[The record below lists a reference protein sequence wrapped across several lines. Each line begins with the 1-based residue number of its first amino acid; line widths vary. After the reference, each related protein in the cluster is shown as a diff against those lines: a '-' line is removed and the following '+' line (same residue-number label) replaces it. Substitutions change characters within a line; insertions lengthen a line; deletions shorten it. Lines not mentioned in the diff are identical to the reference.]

1 MDSMAPFSSMICLY
15 LKKCDVP
22 LRKLQTAHPNNGM
35 IFPLKPYLRT
45 IFQDILPAMKIPNEP
60 DLMALK
66 VASNLR
72 LRRKLQ
78 RRLQKRDPNCGFSW
92 GFMVSNMFFFSGGNR
107 PLKGVLLT
115 PSATASGFGSECVA
129 KSPCGKQKQ
138 LKNDITQITNGK
150 RRAMSLSD
158 LHSSL
163 R

>member
-1 MDSMAPFSSMICLY
+1 MG
-15 LKKCDVP
+15 V
-22 LRKLQTAHPNNGM
+22 
-35 IFPLKPYLRT
+35 
-45 IFQDILPAMKIPNEP
+45 
-60 DLMALK
+60 
-66 VASNLR
+66 
-72 LRRKLQ
+72 
-78 RRLQKRDPNCGFSW
+78 SW

>member
-1 MDSMAPFSSMICLY
+1 MDSMAPFSSMIYHY

-35 IFPLKPYLRT
+35 IFPLKPYLRS

-78 RRLQKRDPNCGFSW
+78 RRLQKRDPNCGCFMRGH
-92 GFMVSNMFFFSGGNR
+92 GFKMFQICFFPGGNL

-115 PSATASGFGSECVA
+115 PSATASGFGSD
-129 KSPCGKQKQ
+129 G
-138 LKNDITQITNGK
+138 
-150 RRAMSLSD
+150 
-158 LHSSL
+158 
-163 R
+163 